1 MMPKNIVLLAAI
13 LISIACQP
21 RKRYP
26 NMDKWILPNAVD
38 RRPLHGQP
46 REVIEYSI
54 FEADTA
60 RPEKW
65 REVYFH
71 YRFNADGDMVNRA
84 SYLSG
89 ALITTDEYQ
98 YDENGVQAKS
108 TDVRRGEFSGI
119 VSRAQ
124 GNYSYR
130 SISTRRDGTAIG
142 SMDSFPPGGGDQI
155 EKQYQD
161 TALTGTPFFEGHM
174 YFDGDKMTRA
184 VYHSNGGVTTEWRY
198 FHSRSVVPDSVQV
211 WVDVGSGAKL
221 VRREINLNND
231 YGDPIQH
238 LQLQGE
244 DTLVYTEYIYVYD
257 RNGNWTRQIQINVKD
272 DRPNPMTGQRQH
284 FATQREYIY
293 RPIFKDEG

>member
-108 TDVRRGEFSGI
+108 TDVKRGEFSGI

-174 YFDGDKMTRA
+174 YFGRL
-184 VYHSNGGVTTEWRY
+184 SFEWWRY
-198 FHSRSVVPDSVQV
+198 
-211 WVDVGSGAKL
+211 
-221 VRREINLNND
+221 
-231 YGDPIQH
+231 
-238 LQLQGE
+238 
-244 DTLVYTEYIYVYD
+244 
-257 RNGNWTRQIQINVKD
+257 NGMALFSF
-272 DRPNPMTGQRQH
+272 PFGCAGQRPGMGRRRFGGEARSPRDQ
-284 FATQREYIY
+284 FE
-293 RPIFKDEG
+293 